1 MKNLLKVLIVLGIVV
16 ASLVSVKLGMELWS
30 TKVKK
35 YFVVDKY

>member
-1 MKNLLKVLIVLGIVV
+1 MKNLLKTLMVVGIILGGLFSI
-16 ASLVSVKLGMELWS
+16 KLGLELWS

>member
-1 MKNLLKVLIVLGIVV
+1 MRSLLKTLIFVGIILGGLFSI
-16 ASLVSVKLGMELWS
+16 KLGMELWS

>member
-1 MKNLLKVLIVLGIVV
+1 MKGLLKVLISLGIVV
-16 ASLVSVKLGMELWS
+16 TALLSIKLGMELWS

>member
-1 MKNLLKVLIVLGIVV
+1 MKGLIKALLIVGIV
-16 ASLVSVKLGMELWS
+16 AGGLISIKIGLELWS